1 MVLKIDDPRRR
12 SPEVVKEVLAGR
24 SGALPLAAA
33 VTLLADLDVPVGEQE
48 DLLGRVAAS
57 ATEATARSA
66 AAIALRRLP
75 RAGAREKLAAALP
88 REREPRVAADMAL
101 SLAFVGNEQDVE
113 TLMNKASELQEGF
126 ARDRARFAA
135 AVVAHRLGL
144 REPHLP
150 FPEAR
155 LRVGEKTVGIQG
167 RGLDEPEVAL
177 ALDALDADPV
187 GIESA
192 PELVHA
198 LACGPRTLYLAL
210 NREVASNLGDL
221 HGRKAVL
228 GVIETYNE
236 ALERAA
242 PAMLVLTDPAEE
254 GFAAFVTRLTGEP
267 LYRGT
272 GTAKDNRL
280 DAELWSVDA
289 IGVTAMDL
297 HVTLEGRSLSVDG
310 TSDSTVRKQ
319 LQPKPLR

>member
-1 MVLKIDDPRRR
+1 MVVKIDDPRRR
-12 SPEVVKEVLAGR
+12 SPEVVKDVLAGR
-24 SGALPLAAA
+24 SAAIPVAAA
-33 VTLLADLDVPVGEQE
+33 VTLVRDVDLPVGERE
-48 DLLGRVAAS
+48 DLLGRVVAS
-57 ATEATARSA
+57 AKEATARSA
-66 AAIALRRLP
+66 AAIELRRLP
-75 RAGAREKLAAALP
+75 AAGARDKLAAALP
-88 REREPRVAADMAL
+88 KEREPRVAADMAL

-113 TLMNKASELQEGF
+113 TLMNKADELQEGF

-135 AVVAHRLGL
+135 AFVAHRLGL
-144 REPHLP
+144 AEPHLP

-155 LRVGEKTVGIQG
+155 LGIGEKTVGIQA
-167 RGLDEPEVAL
+167 RGLEQPEVAV

-187 GIESA
+187 GIQTA

-198 LACGPRTLYLAL
+198 IACGPRTLYLAL

-221 HGRKAVL
+221 RGRKAVL
-228 GVIETYNE
+228 GVIETYIE
-236 ALERAA
+236 AYERAA
-242 PAMLVLTDPAEE
+242 PAMLVLTDPAEK
-254 GFAAFVTRLTGEP
+254 GFEVFVTRLTGEP
-267 LYRGT
+267 LYRGS
-272 GTAKDNRL
+272 GTAEGERL